1 MQTPTQG
8 LHDTLR
14 SYQKCIIR
22 SAVVDDIGPLAETM
36 RPFDVLECRC
46 GGHSPEDAL
55 MIGLTLDLC
64 TFTIAD
70 KFDGT
75 PLAMFGCGGEDTDEP
90 YIWALGSDLLVPRAA
105 RDFIRH
111 SPEWIKAMLKAVGGK
126 ASNYLHI
133 DNTDAARWLL
143 FCGAEFSPE
152 IVLKNNQPFLK
163 FTITNHV

>member
-1 MQTPTQG
+1 M
-8 LHDTLR
+8 
-14 SYQKCIIR
+14 
-22 SAVVDDIGPLAETM
+22 VDDIGPLAETM